1 MSIAVAGGTG
11 GVGKTI
17 VSKLKGKV
25 IILTRSA
32 PEPSDIS
39 SPETRQK
46 LQVDYDDISSL
57 TKTLEEN
64 AVHTVISAIS
74 IYDDQTSQSQL
85 NLIQAAD
92 KSNVTT
98 RFIPSEYSFIQTK
111 ELLPVDPS
119 IQHFLD
125 AVDLLQKTNLQYT
138 RVIPGFFM
146 DYWGM
151 NPGKKTQSN
160 LQPMTFGTDIANCKA
175 AISGDGNDKI
185 CMTHS
190 EDMATFIT
198 RLLEVD
204 DWPEFSIIVGDE
216 PTYNEII
223 KLGQE
228 VRGKEFE
235 VVYDAPDSIKE
246 GKVTVPQM
254 PPGCPYTEDEVYDTT
269 VLVSRLTIAG
279 VFDLPT
285 ESRLNER
292 FPDIHTKDLKTFML
306 NAWS

>member
-1 MSIAVAGGTG
+1 MLPFAPNVAVT
-11 GVGKTI
+11 
-17 VSKLKGKV
+17 KV
-25 IILTRSA
+25 VQT
-32 PEPSDIS
+32 PEPS
-39 SPETRQK
+39 ETREK
-46 LQVDYDDISSL
+46 VQVDYDDIPSL
-57 TKTLEEN
+57 TKVLEEN

-74 IYDDQTSQSQL
+74 IYDEQTSQSQL

-92 KSNVTT
+92 KSNATT

-111 ELLPVDPS
+111 ELLHVDPS

-125 AVDLLQKTNLQYT
+125 AVELLGKTNLQYT

-151 NPGKKTQSN
+151 NPEKEAQSN

-175 AISGDGNDKI
+175 AIPGDGNDRI

-190 EDMATFIT
+190 EDMARFIA

-204 DWPEFSIIVGDE
+204 DWPEFSIVVGDE
-216 PTYNEII
+216 PTYNDTIR
-223 KLGQE
+223 LGQE
-228 VRGKEFE
+228 VRGNEFE
-235 VVYDAPDSIKE
+235 VVNDSPESIKQ
-246 GKVTVPQM
+246 GKVTVPEM
-254 PPGCPYTEDEVYDTT
+254 PPGCPYSEDEVYETT

-279 VFDLPT
+279 VFDLPK

-292 FPDIHTKDLKTFML
+292 FPDIHTKSLRTFMIESW
-306 NAWS
+306 N